1 MAIGARNKV
10 GASGRARREAFVNAL
25 AGVTEAAYLAA
36 AADGVVTDEE
46 YALIANL
53 IVERCEGNVTVRAV
67 GEILQACA
75 ESLAEEG
82 FDAAGAKLTHHA
94 LDAPLDDR
102 MVRAVA
108 GDKLLDHGPQR
119 RRRGDGCRIWDRS
132 ARRLHVRA
140 TTHPRRPRPRP
151 GHRRDAPCRRQ
162 APGTRA

>member
-67 GEILQACA
+67 NELLQACA

-82 FDAAGAKLTHHA
+82 FDARMDQIAATLPDADAQVAALYAASDVILGDDEYDPENEGAFY
-94 LDAPLDDR
+94 DDLATR
-102 MVRAVA
+102 LEFSDELAA
-108 GDKLLDHGPQR
+108 E
-119 RRRGDGCRIWDRS
+119 IWNGQ
-132 ARRLHVRA
+132 LE
-140 TTHPRRPRPRP
+140 TWGWT
-151 GHRRDAPCRRQ
+151 
-162 APGTRA
+162 